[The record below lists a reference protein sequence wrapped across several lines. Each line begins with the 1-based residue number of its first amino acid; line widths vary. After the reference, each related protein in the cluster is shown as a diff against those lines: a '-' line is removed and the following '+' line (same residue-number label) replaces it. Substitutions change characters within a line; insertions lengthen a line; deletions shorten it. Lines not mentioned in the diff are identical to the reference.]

1 MAVGPCKASFK
12 NSRIF
17 PRSAVTSSVT
27 GQVNVA
33 VVGGGATPN
42 GNTILKLANPN
53 RVTLTAY
60 NEAAADG
67 GADLYYSYTD
77 DPAIATNGM
86 KLKNGAAIDL
96 VEQSTIYVAAIGA
109 PTVVYYDEGSG

>member
-27 GQVNVA
+27 GQVNIA
-33 VVGGGATPN
+33 NAGAGPTPN

-53 RVTLTAY
+53 RVVLTFY
-60 NEAAADG
+60 NEAVVDG
-67 GADLYYSYTD
+67 GADLFYSYSD
-77 DPAIATNGM
+77 DAAMAANGM
-86 KLKNGAAIDL
+86 KLKAGAAIDL
-96 VEQSTIYVAAIGA
+96 VDQATIYVAGDGA
-109 PTVVYYDEGSG
+109 ATVGYYDEGSG